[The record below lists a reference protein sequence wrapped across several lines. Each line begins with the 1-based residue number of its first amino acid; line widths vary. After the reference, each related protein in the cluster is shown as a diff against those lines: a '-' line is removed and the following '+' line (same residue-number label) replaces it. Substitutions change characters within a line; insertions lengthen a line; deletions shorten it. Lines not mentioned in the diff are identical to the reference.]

1 MFGITCGF
9 RNLRREFKRYL
20 LLLAELAAVAVF
32 ACICGNVMLS
42 YRHFVQWNQDL
53 PAAELTE
60 VSVAGT
66 DMSGRLAITP
76 EDYLYFKQAYG
87 QQEDVQFVYCIEYME
102 SFYNGNE
109 IKTVPVLYVSE
120 EYVTYMLQA
129 ENAMQGGMMS
139 GELRNFLSSDN
150 VMRMG
155 AYEPAELLEAASL
168 DMEALDMKAQFYTR
182 YTSYGMDKDK
192 AIPYQ
197 DCVLLPLSS
206 YQERKGSMAT
216 SFLYLTAGRELL
228 YQEYGDIL
236 EYLYC
241 REENQNPATKRAYYS
256 YSFANQMEGLKQ
268 ANELFLGQYQMILRY
283 MGIGIG
289 IISINVCG
297 ILLLTV
303 SRRKEEYALQIVVG
317 AGRGQLYAGM
327 LAEIGTVVLLGLM
340 AGAAIGASVTGKGLL
355 SGRFPVQNHPVAFL
369 LIVLFGILFLFL
381 SSLPFLISLH
391 RLEPVEL
398 LQ

>member
-1 MFGITCGF
+1 MFGVTCGF
-9 RNLRREFKRYL
+9 RNLKREFRRYL
-20 LLLAELAAVAVF
+20 LLLAELEAAAVF
-32 ACICGNVMLS
+32 ACICGNVMIS
-42 YRHFVQWNQDL
+42 YQHFVQWNQDL

-66 DMSGRLAITP
+66 DMRGRLAITP
-76 EDYLYFKQAYG
+76 EDYLYFKQVYG
-87 QQEDVQFVYCIEYME
+87 QQEDVQFVYCIERME

-109 IKTVPVLYVSE
+109 IKMVPVLYVSE
-120 EYVTYMLQA
+120 EYVAYMLQA

-155 AYEPAELLEAASL
+155 TYEPAELLEAASL
-168 DMEALDMKAQFYTR
+168 DMESLDMKAQFYTR

-197 DCVLLPLSS
+197 DCVLLPLFS
-206 YQERKGSMAT
+206 YQERKGSMDT
-216 SFLYLTAGRELL
+216 PFLYLTARRELL
-228 YQEYGDIL
+228 YQKYGEIL

-289 IISINVCG
+289 IISINMCG

-317 AGRGQLYAGM
+317 ARRGQLYAGM
-327 LAEIGTVVLLGLM
+327 LAEIGTVVLFGLM
-340 AGAAIGASVTGKGLL
+340 AGAAIGAFITGKGLL
-355 SGRFPVQNHPVAFL
+355 SGRFPVQNHPAAFL
-369 LIVLFGILFLFL
+369 FLGLLGILLLLL
-381 SSLPFLISLH
+381 SSLPFLISLR